1 MPLVRLIDVSFSYR
15 DSVPILT
22 GASLQ
27 FGRGWT
33 GVVGPNGA
41 GKSTLLAL
49 LAGEITPERGHVKL
63 DPPGLHV
70 QLCRQTAELLTPEI
84 ESFALA
90 ADGVSRRIQGEL
102 RLGAGRPP
110 RWSTLSPGERKRWQV
125 GAALGAQPGGA
136 DAR

>member
-27 FGRGWT
+27 FGCGWT

-49 LAGEITPERGHVKL
+49 LA
-63 DPPGLHV
+63 
-70 QLCRQTAELLTPEI
+70 AELTPELK
-84 ESFALA
+84 E
-90 ADGVSRRIQGEL
+90 QE
-102 RLGAGRPP
+102 
-110 RWSTLSPGERKRWQV
+110 KRMREHT
-125 GAALGAQPGGA
+125 
-136 DAR
+136 DAKR